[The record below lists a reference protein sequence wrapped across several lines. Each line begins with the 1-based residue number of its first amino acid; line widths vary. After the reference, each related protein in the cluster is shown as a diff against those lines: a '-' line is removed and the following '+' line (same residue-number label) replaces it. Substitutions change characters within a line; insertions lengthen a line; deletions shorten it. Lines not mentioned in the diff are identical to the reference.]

1 MREGQA
7 APDKLDVMIATGRV
21 TEEHDNE
28 HRSFRHHTGMLTTL
42 LESTGRFRVRVLEEF
57 RGIGEE
63 LLDRFDVVLVMYE
76 GRDNYR
82 QKAEGFGAT
91 TNDALLR
98 FVRDKGRGM
107 VWFHGSAVQD
117 SDWGYPEEF
126 NEMRGATMSRDLGLR
141 PRPVGEVVVRTA
153 EPRHAITAGLDPE
166 WGISNDDILTGVA
179 MHPGARV
186 LLTVFD
192 DVETYRRAG
201 WPRPHTPVE
210 IPPGGLEQLRGMN
223 QDQPLAWINEW
234 GAGRCFTVTLGHDWD
249 TFRRVNFM
257 TLLCRGVEWAASGKV
272 TLDPPDRDGE
282 NRWRVWPY
290 YAGDTSRWDRSGS

>member
-1 MREGQA
+1 MS
-7 APDKLDVMIATGRV
+7 DKINVMIATGRV

-57 RGIGEE
+57 RGAGEE
-63 LLDRFDVVLVMYE
+63 LIDRFDVVLVMYE
-76 GRDNYR
+76 GRDDYR
-82 QKAEGFGAT
+82 QKAEGFGRT

-98 FVRDKGRGM
+98 FVRDKNRGM
-107 VWFHGSAVQD
+107 VWFHGSAVQE

-126 NEMRGATMSRDLGLR
+126 NQMRGATMSRELGLR
-141 PRPVGEVVVRTA
+141 PRPPRDVVVHTT
-153 EPRHAITAGLDPE
+153 EPRHAMTAGLDAE

-192 DVETYRRAG
+192 DVETYRQAG

-223 QDQPLAWINEW
+223 EDQPLAWINEW
-234 GAGRCFTVTLGHDWD
+234 GTGRCFTITLGHDRD
-249 TFRRVNFM
+249 TFRRINFM
-257 TLLCRGVEWAASGKV
+257 TLLCRGVEWAATGQV

-290 YAGDTSRWDRSGS
+290 YAGDSSRWDRRR